1 MGMRRAPLL
10 ALVLLVL
17 LAFAAP
23 LARASDVESISLA
36 AAQQVVSQAT
46 YVDAA
51 SRVRLSQDLRA
62 AYEAEDAARNKPGF
76 IRATFSR
83 ALSKLTI
90 LNVLYFLGALI
101 VIGAMTLFITIGFG
115 TAPP

>member
-1 MGMRRAPLL
+1 MRRAPLL

-23 LARASDVESISLA
+23 LVRASDESISLA

-51 SRVRLSQDLRA
+51 SRARLSQDLRA

-101 VIGAMTLFITIGFG
+101 VIGAMTLFITLGFG
-115 TAPP
+115 TAQP